1 MYYLFYII
9 SKTIFL
15 QNHLKMGDSNE
26 EYVNSAIIIF
36 RRTKAIKMEVD
47 EIKGMT
53 KVRFEDY
60 YV

>member
-1 MYYLFYII
+1 
-9 SKTIFL
+9 
-15 QNHLKMGDSNE
+15 MGDSNE